1 MSAVTTVI
9 ESLNASVS
17 ANTVA
22 VTSAVEALKND
33 DSAAIESAVT
43 QIGKNTATLVAAV
56 TPAPAPVAETK
67 TEA

>member
-33 DSAAIESAVT
+33 DSAAIEGAVT

-56 TPAPAPVAETK
+56 TPAPVEETK